1 MATKKG
7 RVTGSTQK
15 ARKPKRTGT
24 LEEKLVGAIF
34 GKVAS
39 SPVPT
44 FSEDAPP
51 ADWERQHRAPRGRI
65 IVGVPSWNQ
74 GAMPVPRQASAHYY
88 RPSETL
94 TTFYFY

>member
-1 MATKKG
+1 MAAKKARG
-7 RVTGSTQK
+7 TASTQQAK
-15 ARKPKRTGT
+15 KWPT
-24 LEEKLVGAIF
+24 E
-34 GKVAS
+34 S

-74 GAMPVPRQASAHYY
+74 GAMPVPRQASAHFY